1 MAESFKP
8 LKGMLK
14 DTGRMDQVD
23 GTYRDALNL
32 IVDDLKLNVANEYG
46 TISVAGLNVFL
57 LSSTN
62 TVINVPIAVIGQ
74 IALLDDN
81 FIVFGC
87 GEYYDTTG
95 ILVKVSAIF
104 KIDVSKRIAFR
115 LYYTTDVQTT
125 SPGTVNPL
133 GHLNFDVDHPVTAEL
148 RESPTQEEIV
158 YFTDNKSTFATD
170 PSTGIEYVSEYNP
183 PRVFNVSKQE
193 ESVDITG
200 DPTNLYGT
208 FKRVEF
214 LNLFMDSGPI
224 PKFLNIK
231 ILKGGGVIT
240 GAYYLGVAYSDDD
253 RTETNVLTVSN
264 PVYIVPAN
272 DDSFPREMISGAP
285 NGTQT
290 DKSIQWILSGL
301 NQEYKYIVPY
311 IVQYSGKSQF
321 VYKLENVNITGPI
334 VNVVYSGLEKAAA
347 SDIKEAVIDKVRYLT
362 AKSITQLDNKLYA
375 ANLTGRPDLGFQRF
389 ANNIKIE
396 PVVELLSPFDPRR
409 YDVYT
414 LNEGYA
420 QLVYPDPPGVYNTLV
435 STVDGTYTTTG
446 PMGAMTS
453 NVSHIQYKGIDAVSE
468 AYVTS
473 VIIPIQQG
481 TSAGYR
487 DPNLLFSK
495 KGYRRGE
502 VYSFYISFIL
512 KDGSETYAYHIPGR
526 DKVAA
531 FEDDWTAFE
540 TGVGSNL
547 GAIGFGI
554 KTGEIK
560 SYDPNSRVYQYFDTS
575 YMGTV
580 PTVSNMGY
588 WKNLNEIYPNN
599 ENFEVWDVDASGQS
613 VYRSTLVNTNVRH
626 HKMPSNHNA
635 AYSHIVR
642 DTYFGNVPLGASTYG
657 SGLDGEVIF
666 REQVRILGIKLHNLK
681 IPKFILTQV
690 QGYKV
695 YYAKR
700 TQGNKTIIG
709 QSGAHPATLYPAANL
724 SNSRENAKNGPFF
737 NIWALDGDL
746 KYGGLAI
753 SDALW
758 TQNPE
763 ALRDSGFVYEMRNFD
778 DDTPQVNY
786 IGNPVFKFH
795 DFNLL
800 RKRPTISTAT
810 HIDIQYIC
818 LMENWRGGYK
828 GAQRTP
834 IPEATGGD
842 AYNAYYRS
850 FRSGIG
856 DDTFS
861 WLHED
866 LGNMLDF
873 SVPADHPLYYDIAGP
888 KVLWGN
894 VYIAS
899 RYAMPGGFNDSD
911 GQRYDQGIT
920 WYEKGT
926 NVERYLGDFNE
937 FPSIAIGQQ
946 TVLSNTQTILML
958 EPEGATYANGLSII
972 KSATANGF
980 KGATYLYNAF
990 GESCIA
996 ISLASGLPML
1006 GGYRTNEWSYVGL
1019 SNLIWSLKIYPQF
1032 NWTTGNTT
1040 DIITSPGSSYSLIGG
1055 HDINFKRPNI
1065 VDGVAAANNN
1075 VYWYQVENIFVTTL
1089 MSGHGHLRR
1098 PYNLTSPP
1106 VSSGTG
1112 TSTVQFTARLA
1123 IAPNIME
1130 IESVVFGS
1138 LYDIPVG
1145 APISV
1150 EGVGSGTVTGVTI
1163 TSNVGG
1169 YIQTSFVITTS
1180 NERTCVVT
1188 INGESGSILQE
1199 NVNNDP
1205 RSRPNTYLVNLCSN
1219 KTDVFEPFDKQE
1231 LVWTGFYR
1239 DLSSIDLD
1247 TGEAITDGYTDVYV
1261 IDPPDPVIPDTTSY
1275 FVPNPACDGDW
1286 VTFYTPFD
1294 PAALYTTAA
1303 DVYWGDTAGG
1313 PYIISNNPFTPA
1325 TPGAICSID
1334 LQLQS
1339 GSPILP
1345 PGTYPISF
1353 YNGSGVKIG
1362 VSQYVTI
1369 GDCGTFTGPG
1379 GAPSIFPTVNLY
1391 TTGDTVNIFG
1401 GDTYI
1406 CRYSYRT
1413 TSNLYGLGRFKKG
1426 VNAYNINRGSVLN
1439 FDAEKNSQQLFGD
1452 IPIDLNT
1459 GKSPSFL
1466 ANIYDIAA
1474 DYKVLWFGGQA
1485 DSAGTSAIEGAGNEF
1500 RGARRNSINENLNWS
1515 TLGYEVFTTLYQYIV
1530 ESDDN
1535 INYRHAGD
1543 PEAGVSELNSMYFDR
1558 YVAADVLYRSPLGD
1572 LTKMDNMLYEDH
1584 YSALQDIRVPIA
1596 FPKETTNT
1604 LAYPNRV
1611 IRSSTQDGNF
1621 NDTYR
1626 YFLGIQYK
1634 DFAVNKGQITN
1645 IFNLKALLYI
1655 HTEKSLFRT
1664 KGKQNIE
1671 LGDSTQAYIGSG
1683 DLFAQEPDE
1692 FIQSIEGYN
1701 GLYNKM
1707 GSLVTKD
1714 GYIFVARKSR
1724 KIFLVK
1730 DNEVVDLTQLGIN
1743 TWARENIPF
1752 ALEAYGWD
1760 PDYLG
1765 VPSDAPTGD
1774 FGFLV
1779 SYDPLFKR
1787 TLITKKEL
1795 VPTQALINGI
1805 DQGIIVYD
1813 RVNGQFK
1820 HSSFIGLNY
1829 PVEEGSLFERGGWTI
1844 SFSNSLSVWAS
1855 RHSYIPAL
1863 YAFNSKYMYSFNNIL
1878 SSPTGLPASTMYEHS
1893 DFNNPG
1899 NFYGTVYSFE
1909 IDCIFTAPVNAV
1921 YSGFKYTADVFNK
1934 TNARLAVEQQFSPG
1948 FTSFYVYN
1956 TTQISGE
1963 VDFVYLNNIRKTD
1976 NTWNVNAFRDLSK
1989 IASNNGLA
1997 VGQINVQGVSYTN
2010 TSAPTSVEPMF
2021 LTEGIINSNY
2031 IDSNKPWYEQ
2041 RKFVDKFL
2049 GIRLIANNLSKNLIN
2064 LYTVTVALRVSPR

>member
-1 MAESFKP
+1 MADIFKP
-8 LKGMLK
+8 SKGMIK

-23 GTYRDALNL
+23 GSYRDALNL

-46 TISVAGLNVFL
+46 TISVAGLN
-57 LSSTN
+57 
-62 TVINVPIAVIGQ
+62 INIAATGILHGVSINIIGQ

-81 FIVFGC
+81 FVVFGS
-87 GEYYDTTG
+87 GQYDDQSG
-95 ILVKVSAIF
+95 ITVTVSTIH
-104 KIDVSKRIAFR
+104 KIDVPKRSGTL
-115 LYYTTDVQTT
+115 LYYTTNVVPT
-125 SPGTVNPL
+125 SPGTINPT
-133 GHLNFDVDHPVTAEL
+133 GHLNFDELHPVTAEL

-158 YFTDNKSTFATD
+158 YFTDNKHKFITDAAT
-170 PSTGIEYVSEYNP
+170 GVEYVEEYNP
-183 PRVFNVSKQE
+183 PRVFNVTKQE
-193 ESVDITG
+193 ASVNITG

-208 FKRVEF
+208 FKRAEF
-214 LNLFMDSGPI
+214 LNLFVDSGPI
-224 PKFLNIK
+224 PKFLGIT

-240 GAYYLGVAYSDDD
+240 GAYYLGVGYADDD
-253 RTETNVLTVSN
+253 RTESNILNVSN
-264 PVYIVPAN
+264 PVYIVPSN

-290 DKSIQWILSGL
+290 DKSIKWQLSGL

-311 IVQYSGKSQF
+311 VVQYSGKSQF

-334 VNVVYSGLEKAAA
+334 VDVVYSGLEKVAA
-347 SDIKEAVIDKVRYLT
+347 SSIEEAVIDKVRYLT

-375 ANLTGRPDLGFQRF
+375 ANLTGRPDLGYQRF

-396 PVVELLSPFDPRR
+396 PVVELITPFDPRR
-409 YDVYT
+409 YDIYT

-420 QLVYPDPPGVYNTLV
+420 QLVYPDPPGVYSTLT
-435 STVDGTYTTTG
+435 STVDSTYTTTG

-453 NVSHIQYKGIDAVSE
+453 LLSHTQYKGIDAVSE

-473 VIIPIQQG
+473 VIIPVQQAA
-481 TSAGYR
+481 SAGYR
-487 DPNLLFSK
+487 DPYLLFKK
-495 KGYRRGE
+495 KGFRRGE
-502 VYSFYISFIL
+502 VYAFYISFIL

-540 TGVGSNL
+540 TGAGSNL
-547 GAIGFGI
+547 GAIAFSI
-554 KTGEIK
+554 KTGEIR
-560 SYDPNSRVYQYFDTS
+560 SYDPGGRVYQYFDTS

-588 WKNLNEIYPNN
+588 WQNLNEFYPDN
-599 ENFEVWDVDASGQS
+599 ENFEVWDVDPSGQS
-613 VYRSTLVNTNVRH
+613 VYLSTLANTNIRH
-626 HKMPSNHNA
+626 HKMPSNHNDRF
-635 AYSHIVR
+635 SHVVR
-642 DTYFGNVPLGASTYG
+642 DTYFGGMPLDNPNYGANT
-657 SGLDGEVIF
+657 DGDVVF
-666 REQVRILGIKLHNLK
+666 GDKVRILGVQLKNVK
-681 IPKFILTQV
+681 IPKFILKQV

-709 QSGAHPATLYPAANL
+709 QSGAHPATLHASANL
-724 SNSRENAKNGPFF
+724 SNSIDNAKGGPFF
-737 NIWALDGDL
+737 NIWSLDGDL

-753 SDALW
+753 SDSLWVQSPTALAAAGR
-758 TQNPE
+758 TN
-763 ALRDSGFVYEMRNFD
+763 EMRRYNSSV
-778 DDTPQVNY
+778 PQLNY
-786 IGNPVFKFH
+786 VGNPVFKFH

-800 RKRPTISTAT
+800 RKRPTLATAT

-818 LMENWRGGYK
+818 LMESWRGGYK
-828 GAQRTP
+828 GAQRTS

-842 AYNAYYRS
+842 AYNKYYRS

-856 DDTFS
+856 EDTFS

-866 LGNMLDF
+866 LGNLLNF
-873 SVPADHPLYYDIAGP
+873 NVPATHPLYYDIAGP

-899 RYAMPGGFNDSD
+899 RYATPGSFNDYT

-926 NVERYLGDFNE
+926 NVERFLGDFNE
-937 FPSIAIGQQ
+937 FPNIAIGQS
-946 TVLSNTQTILML
+946 TLLSNTQTVLML

-980 KGATYLYNAF
+980 KGATYLYNSF
-990 GESCIA
+990 GESCIT

-1019 SNLIWSLKIYPQF
+1019 SNLIWSLRIYPTF
-1032 NWTTGNTT
+1032 NWTTGTT
-1040 DIITSPGSSYSLIGG
+1040 TNIISNPGSSYSLVGG
-1055 HDINFKRPNI
+1055 HDINFNRNNI

-1075 VYWYQVENIFVTTL
+1075 VYWYQVEDIFLTTL
-1089 MSGHGHLRR
+1089 QSGHGHLRR

-1106 VSSGTG
+1106 ISTGTG
-1112 TSTVQFTARLA
+1112 TSTIQFTARRAGFLDSA
-1123 IAPNIME
+1123 ME
-1130 IESVVFGS
+1130 IESVQFGS
-1138 LYDIPVG
+1138 LYDIPIG

-1150 EGVGSGTVTGVTI
+1150 EGVGSGIVNNVTI

-1169 YIQTSFVITTS
+1169 YVYLDFNINTP

-1188 INGESGSILQE
+1188 VNGESGSILQQ
-1199 NVNNDP
+1199 NANNDP
-1205 RSRPNTYLVNLCSN
+1205 KARPNTYLINLCSN
-1219 KTDVFEPFDKQE
+1219 KTDVFEPFDKQQ

-1239 DLSSIDLD
+1239 DLSSIDLN

-1261 IDPPDPVIPDTTSY
+1261 VDPPDPEVPDTTSY
-1275 FVPNPACDGDW
+1275 FLPNPACDGDW

-1294 PAALYTTAA
+1294 PAALYTIAA

-1313 PYIISNNPFTPA
+1313 PYIISNNAFTPA
-1325 TPGAICSID
+1325 IPGAICSID

-1379 GAPSIFPTVNLY
+1379 GAPSAFPTVNLY
-1391 TTGDTVNIFG
+1391 TTGDTVQVFG

-1426 VNAYNINRGSVLN
+1426 VNAYNINRGSVLT

-1459 GKSPSFL
+1459 GTSPSFL
-1466 ANIYDIAA
+1466 TNIYNIAA
-1474 DYKVLWFGGQA
+1474 DYKVLWFGGQP
-1485 DSAGTSAIEGAGNEF
+1485 DNVGTSAIEGAGNEAG
-1500 RGARRNSINENLNWS
+1500 GARRSSINERLNWS
-1515 TLGYEVFTTLYQYIV
+1515 VSGYEVFTTIYQYMV

-1543 PEAGVSELNSMYFDR
+1543 PEAGVSETNSMYFDK

-1572 LTKMDNMLYEDH
+1572 LTKMDNILYEDH
-1584 YSALQDIRVPIA
+1584 YSALQDIRVPIP

-1671 LGDSTQAYIGSG
+1671 LGDATQAYIGSG

-1692 FIQSIEGYN
+1692 FIQSTEGYN

-1730 DNEVVDLTQLGIN
+1730 DEVIDLTLLGIN
-1743 TWARENIPF
+1743 AWARENIPF

-1760 PDYLG
+1760 PDATNT
-1765 VPSDAPTGD
+1765 PTDAPTGD

-1787 TLITKKEL
+1787 TLITKREL
-1795 VPTQALINGI
+1795 VPTQTFI
-1805 DQGIIVYD
+1805 DGFNSGAIRYD
-1813 RVNGQFK
+1813 RATGQFK
-1820 HSSFIGLNY
+1820 NFLNA
-1829 PVEEGSLFERGGWTI
+1829 PLPIVEGSLFERGGWTI

-1855 RHSYIPAL
+1855 RHSYIPSL
-1863 YAFNSKYMYSFNNIL
+1863 YAYNSKFMYSFDTRL
-1878 SSPTGLPASTMYEHS
+1878 TPGGLYSSMYEHS
-1893 DFNNPG
+1893 DLNNPG
-1899 NFYGTVYSFE
+1899 RFYGTTYNFE
-1909 IDCIFTAPVNAV
+1909 IDCIFTVPVNAV
-1921 YSGFKYTADVFNK
+1921 FSGFKYTADVFNK

-1948 FTSFYVYN
+1948 FTSFYAYN

-1963 VDFVYLNNIRKTD
+1963 VDLVYLNNIRKTD
-1976 NTWNVNAFRDLSK
+1976 TNWNVNAFRDLSK
-1989 IASNNGLA
+1989 IASNSGLA
-1997 VGQINVQGVSYTN
+1997 VGQINVQGIPYTS

-2021 LTEGIINSNY
+2021 LSEGIINSNY

-2064 LYTVTVALRVSPR
+2064 LYTVTAALRVSPR

>member
-1 MAESFKP
+1 MADTFKP

-46 TISVAGLNVFL
+46 TRFVTGLTLALPLTSGSITIGMNIV
-57 LSSTN
+57 
-62 TVINVPIAVIGQ
+62 GQ

-81 FIVFGC
+81 FILFAA
-87 GEYYDTTG
+87 GEYTLPSG
-95 ILVKVSAIF
+95 IVMTVSAIY
-104 KIDVSKRIAFR
+104 KVNVANNNNTV
-115 LYYTTDVQTT
+115 LYYTTSVDPA
-125 SPGTVNPL
+125 SPGVPNPT
-133 GHLNFDVDHPVTAEL
+133 GHLNFDLNHPITAEL

-158 YFTDNKSTFATD
+158 YFTDNKSTFTTD

-183 PRVFNVSKQE
+183 PRVFNVTKQE
-193 ESVDITG
+193 ASINATG
-200 DPTNLYGT
+200 DPANLYGT
-208 FKRVEF
+208 FKRAEF

-224 PKFLNIK
+224 PKFLGIK

-240 GAYYLGVAYSDDD
+240 GAYYLGVGYADDD
-253 RTETNVLTVSN
+253 KTESNVLNVSN
-264 PVYIVPAN
+264 PVYIVPSN

-290 DKSIQWILSGL
+290 DKSIQWQLSGL

-321 VYKLENVNITGPI
+321 VYKLENVSITGPT
-334 VNVVYSGLEKAAA
+334 VDVVYSGLEKAAA

-375 ANLTGRPDLGFQRF
+375 ANLTGRPDLGYQRF

-396 PVVELLSPFDPRR
+396 PVVELISTFDPRR
-409 YDVYT
+409 YDIYT

-420 QLVYPDPPGVYNTLV
+420 QLIYPDPPGVYNTLI

-446 PMGAMTS
+446 PMGAVTS
-453 NVSHIQYKGIDAVSE
+453 LLSYTQYKGIDAVSE

-473 VIIPIQQG
+473 VIIPIQK
-481 TSAGYR
+481 TASAGYR
-487 DPNLLFSK
+487 DPNLLFKK
-495 KGYRRGE
+495 KGFRRGE
-502 VYSFYISFIL
+502 VYAFYISFIL

-526 DKVAA
+526 KKLEA

-540 TGVGSNL
+540 TGAGNNL
-547 GAIGFGI
+547 GAITFSI
-554 KTGEIK
+554 KTGEIR
-560 SYDPNSRVYQYFDTS
+560 SYDPGGRVYQYFDTS
-575 YMGTV
+575 YMGSIPLT
-580 PTVSNMGY
+580 SNMGY
-588 WKNLNEIYPNN
+588 WNNLNEFYPDN
-599 ENFEVWDVDASGQS
+599 ENFEVWDVNAFGQS
-613 VYRSTLVNTNVRH
+613 VYLSTLANTNVRH
-626 HKMPSNHNA
+626 HKMPSNHNDA
-635 AYSHIVR
+635 FSHVVR
-642 DTYFGNVPLGASTYG
+642 NTYFGEMPLDNPSYG
-657 SGLDGEVIF
+657 TNIDGDVVF
-666 REQVRILGIKLHNLK
+666 KDKVRILGVQLKNVK
-681 IPKFILTQV
+681 IPKFILKQV

-709 QSGAHPATLYPAANL
+709 QSGAHPATLHSAANL
-724 SNSRENAKNGPFF
+724 SNSIDNAKGGPFF
-737 NIWALDGDL
+737 NIWSLDGDL

-753 SDALW
+753 SDSLWVQSPTALAAAGW
-758 TQNPE
+758 T
-763 ALRDSGFVYEMRNFD
+763 YEMRRYNS
-778 DDTPQVNY
+778 TVPQLNY

-800 RKRPTISTAT
+800 RKRPTLATAT
-810 HIDIQYIC
+810 HIDVQYIC
-818 LMENWRGGYK
+818 LMESWRGGYK

-842 AYNAYYRS
+842 AYNKYYRS

-856 DDTFS
+856 EDTFS

-866 LGNMLDF
+866 LGNLLNF
-873 SVPADHPLYYDIAGP
+873 NLPADHPLYYDIAGP

-899 RYAMPGGFNDSD
+899 RYATPGGFNDYT
-911 GQRYDQGIT
+911 GQRYDVGIT

-926 NVERYLGDFNE
+926 NTERYLGDFNE
-937 FPSIAIGQQ
+937 FPNIATGQSAL
-946 TVLSNTQTILML
+946 LSNTQTVLML

-980 KGATYLYNAF
+980 KGATYLYNSF

-1019 SNLIWSLKIYPQF
+1019 SNLMWSLKIYPKF
-1032 NWTTGNTT
+1032 NWSTGNTSN
-1040 DIITSPGSSYSLIGG
+1040 IISDPGSSYSLIGG
-1055 HDINFKRPNI
+1055 HDINFNRNNI
-1065 VDGVAAANNN
+1065 VDGVDAANNN
-1075 VYWYQVENIFVTTL
+1075 VYWYQVEDIFLTTL
-1089 MSGHGHLRR
+1089 QSGHGHLRR
-1098 PYNLTSPP
+1098 PYNLSTNPIY
-1106 VSSGTG
+1106 SGTG
-1112 TSTVQFTARLA
+1112 TSTVQFTARRVGIISPYYIL
-1123 IAPNIME
+1123 E
-1130 IESVVFGS
+1130 IESVDFGS

-1150 EGVGSGTVTGVTI
+1150 EGVGSGQVTAVNI

-1169 YIQTSFVITTS
+1169 YITVSFNINTP
-1180 NERTCVVT
+1180 NEKTCVVT
-1188 INGESGSILQE
+1188 INGESGGSVQLTA
-1199 NVNNDP
+1199 NNDP
-1205 RSRPNTYLVNLCSN
+1205 KARPNTYLINLCSN
-1219 KTDVFEPFDKQE
+1219 KTDVFEPFDKQQ

-1313 PYIISNNPFTPA
+1313 PYIAISNA
-1325 TPGAICSID
+1325 TLIPGGICSID

-1339 GSPILP
+1339 GIPILP

-1379 GAPSIFPTVNLY
+1379 GAPSAFPTVNLY
-1391 TTGDTVNIFG
+1391 TTGDTVQVFG

-1426 VNAYNINRGSVLN
+1426 VNAYNINRGSVLT

-1459 GKSPSFL
+1459 GTSPSFL
-1466 ANIYDIAA
+1466 TNIYNIAA

-1485 DSAGTSAIEGAGNEF
+1485 DNIGTNAIEGAGNEF
-1500 RGARRNSINENLNWS
+1500 RGARRNSINERLNWS
-1515 TLGYEVFTTLYQYIV
+1515 VSGYEVFTTIYQYMI

-1543 PEAGVSELNSMYFDR
+1543 PEAGVSELNSMYFDK

-1572 LTKMDNMLYEDH
+1572 LTKMDNLLYEDH

-1596 FPKETTNT
+1596 FPKESTNT

-1664 KGKQNIE
+1664 KGKQNLE
-1671 LGDSTQAYIGSG
+1671 LGDATQAYIGSG

-1730 DNEVVDLTQLGIN
+1730 DEVIDLTLLGIN
-1743 TWARENIPF
+1743 AWARENIPF

-1760 PDYLG
+1760 PDFTNT
-1765 VPSDAPTGD
+1765 PTDAPTGD

-1787 TLITKKEL
+1787 TLITKREL
-1795 VPTQALINGI
+1795 VFTDFAL
-1805 DQGIIVYD
+1805 DQLSRGLFFY
-1813 RVNGQFK
+1813 NKTTAEFK
-1820 HSSFIGLNY
+1820 TITGTVVPL
-1829 PVEEGSLFERGGWTI
+1829 EEGTYFKKGGWTI

-1855 RHSYIPAL
+1855 RHSYVPPL
-1863 YAFNSKYMYSFNNIL
+1863 YAFNSKYLYSFDYL
-1878 SSPTGLPASTMYEHS
+1878 TVATGSYPVLYEHS
-1893 DFNNPG
+1893 DFANPG
-1899 NFYGTVYSFE
+1899 RFYNTVYNFE
-1909 IDCIFTAPVNAV
+1909 IDCIFTVPVNAIF
-1921 YSGFKYTADVFNK
+1921 SGFKYTADVFNK

-1948 FTSFYVYN
+1948 FTSFYTYN

-1963 VDFVYLNNIRKTD
+1963 VDLVYLNNIRKTD
-1976 NTWNVNAFRDLSK
+1976 NNWNVNAFRDLSK
-1989 IASNNGLA
+1989 IVSNSGLA
-1997 VGQINVQGVSYTN
+1997 VGQINVQGTPYTS
-2010 TSAPTSVEPMF
+2010 TFVPTSTEPMF
-2021 LTEGIINSNY
+2021 LSEGIINSNY